1 MRKYQAIIFDF
12 DGTLIDSAP
21 GIVLSLA
28 ELLKTMGR
36 EPLTEERLRA
46 CVGPPIVQFFP
57 EYLGFHGEELDRAM
71 ITYREIFNKTALG
84 MLCAFPGVVELLR
97 DIQLAGMRTG
107 VATCK
112 GQQSCETQAESLGL
126 LPYLNNI
133 KGVDTSIN
141 LLEKTDILRAL
152 LDEMNIDPRH
162 AIMVGDRMYDLIA
175 AKAVGMPSIGVLYG
189 GCSTVEELAA
199 HDPLYIV
206 ESVEQLRETLLSE
219 QTLAQSAV

>member
-1 MRKYQAIIFDF
+1 
-12 DGTLIDSAP
+12 
-21 GIVLSLA
+21 
-28 ELLKTMGR
+28 
-36 EPLTEERLRA
+36 
-46 CVGPPIVQFFP
+46 
-57 EYLGFHGEELDRAM
+57 
-71 ITYREIFNKTALG
+71 
-84 MLCAFPGVVELLR
+84 
-97 DIQLAGMRTG
+97 MRTG

-112 GQQSCETQAESLGL
+112 GQQSCETQAEFLGL
-126 LPYLNNI
+126 RPYLNNI

-219 QTLAQSAV
+219 QTPCTEARSRAHIAH